1 MGDLTLPA
9 PDAPAEEW
17 GRLAVRIPG
26 WRWMPGMQEAD
37 VDDLGPDRV
46 HRLIASRDPDPEH
59 PTGWSRW
66 CDRRSGSI
74 ACMEPAKGTPD
85 PDDPA
90 TAGCLLALL
99 GEWNGYA
106 REKYVYS
113 NGRVTPYRAVVRSC
127 VDGITHESTSIGRA
141 CIAAAA
147 ALGRWPGGT
156 P

>member
-17 GRLAVRIPG
+17 GRLAVSLSG
-26 WRWMPGMQEAD
+26 WRWMPGMLGRWGRVTDRIMDWSEAGQGNAD
-37 VDDLGPDRV
+37 
-46 HRLIASRDPDPEH
+46 I
-59 PTGWSRW
+59 
-66 CDRRSGSI
+66 I
-74 ACMEPAKGTPD
+74 PD

-127 VDGITHESTSIGRA
+127 VDGITHESTSLGRA

>member
-1 MGDLTLPA
+1 MADLKIPA

-17 GRLAVRIPG
+17 GRLAVSIPG
-26 WRWMPGMQEAD
+26 FAWAPGMRQSQPGGPGFAIY
-37 VDDLGPDRV
+37 VGTVGGGTAAWHGFHGWGGYDDEGV
-46 HRLIASRDPDPEH
+46 
-59 PTGWSRW
+59 
-66 CDRRSGSI
+66 
-74 ACMEPAKGTPD
+74 D

-127 VDGITHESTSIGRA
+127 VDGITHESTSLGRA